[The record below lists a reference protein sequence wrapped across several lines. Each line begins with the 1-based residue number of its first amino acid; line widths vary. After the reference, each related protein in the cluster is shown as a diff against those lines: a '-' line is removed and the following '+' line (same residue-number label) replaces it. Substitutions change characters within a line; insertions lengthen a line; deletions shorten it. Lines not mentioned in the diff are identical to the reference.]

1 MEIQKLRSWIRN
13 FQKLASLLQKQSAL
27 TGVAAKSC
35 DLRMYVVQL
44 TDFGDVSLL
53 CFYLQFL
60 LPPDCVYQYPALHE
74 LNPIQLEVTFLSMNF
89 IKGKRNLEF
98 LNLCMGILDNTRAL
112 AIYLKN
118 TLLSIGNDIKKDFD
132 EGVDYSASCHR
143 QEKDE

>member
-1 MEIQKLRSWIRN
+1 
-13 FQKLASLLQKQSAL
+13 
-27 TGVAAKSC
+27 
-35 DLRMYVVQL
+35 MYVVQL

-98 LNLCMGILDNTRAL
+98 LNLCMGILDNIRAL

-132 EGVDYSASCHR
+132 EGVDHSASYHR